1 MKTFNT
7 EELNKALIGLQ
18 IAAKA
23 TSEQFNKTIQEIKSV
38 RFPKPNNKE
47 IFKTIIGAASVRRK

>member
-7 EELNKALIGLQ
+7 EELNKALLGLQ
-18 IAAKA
+18 IAAQA
-23 TSEQFNKTIQEIKSV
+23 TNEKFNKTIQQIKLA
-38 RFPKPNNKE
+38 RFPNPNNKE